1 MKKLLMGSVVA
12 AALLTGAPVVYA
24 DDAHHHEQGGAPAA
38 KPAVSDKSMSHEEGS
53 STADAQM
60 VKAQERMKQ
69 AQALMVKLREAKN
82 PAERQKLMQ
91 EHLQAMHDTI
101 GMMRGMK
108 MDMGSGQGMGM
119 MGSGQGMGMM
129 GQGKGH
135 TQTCGMMPMHRM
147 MEGRMEMMQMMMEQM
162 LEQQEMLIQD
172 GK

>member
-1 MKKLLMGSVVA
+1 MKKLLMGSVV

-24 DDAHHHEQGGAPAA
+24 DDAHHHGQGGAPAA
-38 KPAVSDKSMSHEEGS
+38 KPAVSDKSMSHTEGS
-53 STADAQM
+53 SAADAQM

-91 EHLQAMHDTI
+91 EHTEAMHDTI

-108 MDMGSGQGMGM
+108 MDMGSCQGMGM
-119 MGSGQGMGMM
+119 MGEGKGMM
-129 GQGKGH
+129 GQGKGQM
-135 TQTCGMMPMHRM
+135 QTCGMMPMHRM

-162 LEQQEMLIQD
+162 LDRQEMLIQD

>member
-1 MKKLLMGSVVA
+1 MKKLLMGTVV

-24 DDAHHHEQGGAPAA
+24 DDAHHPEQGGAPAA
-38 KPAVSDKSMSHEEGS
+38 KPAVPDKSMSHAEGS
-53 STADAQM
+53 SAADAQM

-82 PAERQKLMQ
+82 PAERQKLMR
-91 EHLQAMHDTI
+91 EHTQAMHDTI

-129 GQGKGH
+129 GQGKGQM
-135 TQTCGMMPMHRM
+135 QTCGMMPMHRM

-162 LEQQEMLIQD
+162 LDRQEMLMQD